1 MLTDYFW
8 VVYKITV
15 HLRINIICNSGEKTV
30 KNDDT
35 EKHENEKDH
44 QGSKNR

>member
-15 HLRINIICNSGEKTV
+15 DLRINIICN
-30 KNDDT
+30 T
-35 EKHENEKDH
+35 EKDSEK
-44 QGSKNR
+44 